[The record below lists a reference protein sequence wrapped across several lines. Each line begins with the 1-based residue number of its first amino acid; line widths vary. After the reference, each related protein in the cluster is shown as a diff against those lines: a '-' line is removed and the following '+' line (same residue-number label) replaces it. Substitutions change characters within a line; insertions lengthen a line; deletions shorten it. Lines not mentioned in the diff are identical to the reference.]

1 MIKYKVIEYNRE
13 LFYFFSIAIIIFFLL
28 EIFWP
33 GIVLAYFNINI
44 LLFFWLIN
52 LIFFVFNKKN

>member
-1 MIKYKVIEYNRE
+1 MIKYKVIEYSRE

-52 LIFFVFNKKN
+52 LVFFVFNKKN

>member
-1 MIKYKVIEYNRE
+1 MIKYKVIEYSRE

>member
-1 MIKYKVIEYNRE
+1 MIKYKVIEYSRE

-52 LIFFVFNKKN
+52 LIFFVFNKKD

>member
-1 MIKYKVIEYNRE
+1 MIKYKVIEYSRE

-33 GIVLAYFNINI
+33 GIVLAYFNVNI
-44 LLFFWLIN
+44 LLFLWLIN
-52 LIFFVFNKKN
+52 LVFFVFNKKD

>member
-52 LIFFVFNKKN
+52 LIFFVFNKKD